1 MWEIRGSAGFI
12 ERSTNKS
19 TRGLFGILRHEGDE
33 GDFSMNDGKQLLTID
48 DVLNFSQQDVR
59 ELYKDSV
66 NPGLAQMMGL
76 MNFDKRFVKASGM
89 RVWDEDGNSYLD
101 FLGAYGALNLGHNPS
116 VAQEALEQVQDLPNL
131 LQASLN
137 GMTAALAHNLAQVTP
152 GQLQRTFFCNSGAE
166 AVEGALK
173 MARIATGRQRII
185 YCESAFHGK
194 TLGAL
199 SVTGRSKYQQP
210 FTPLVPGCHAIPYGD
225 VIALENELT
234 QGDVAAF
241 IVEPIQG
248 EGGVIIPPD
257 GYLTKVRELCSHYG
271 TLFIADEIQTGFG
284 RTGKLF
290 ACQHENVAPDILCVA
305 KSLGGGVMPIGA
317 TIATTDVWDRAYGPM
332 DRALLHTSTF
342 GGNTRA
348 VAVGIAALN
357 AIIAENLP
365 QQAQENG
372 RYLLNKLQE
381 LQGAHNL
388 ITAVRGRGLL
398 VGLEFAKPKGLM
410 NKITQG
416 AVSKF
421 SEEYLGAMVA
431 GELLNRHHIITAYTL
446 NNPNVIRLEP
456 PLIVTKTEIDQVV
469 AALDEIFTRNRS
481 HIQMALT
488 STKTV
493 IGSLFGKK

>member
-1 MWEIRGSAGFI
+1 MGLQDLLYGIRISLPKAHLTPV
-12 ERSTNKS
+12 SY
-19 TRGLFGILRHEGDE
+19 EGDE
-33 GDFSMNDGKQLLTID
+33 GGFSMDDGKRLLTINN
-48 DVLNFSQQDVR
+48 VLNFSQQDVR
-59 ELYKDSV
+59 DLYKDYV
-66 NPGLAQMMGL
+66 NPSLAQMMGL
-76 MNFDKRFVKASGM
+76 LNFDKRFVKAAGM
-89 RVWDEDGNSYLD
+89 RVWDEDDNSYLD
-101 FLGAYGALNLGHNPS
+101 FLGAYGALNLGHNPPI
-116 VAQEALEQVQDLPNL
+116 VQQALDQVQDLPNL

-173 MARIATGRQRII
+173 MARIATGRQKIV
-185 YCESAFHGK
+185 YCEGAFHGK

-210 FTPLVPGCHAIPYGD
+210 FAPLIPGCHAIPYGD
-225 VIALENELT
+225 VIALENELAR
-234 QGDVAAF
+234 GDIAAF

-257 GYLTKVRELCSHYG
+257 GYLAKVRELCSQYG
-271 TLFIADEIQTGFG
+271 TVFIADEIQTGFG

-305 KSLGGGVMPIGA
+305 KSLGGGIMPIGA
-317 TIATTDVWDRAYGPM
+317 TISTPEVWDRAYGSM

-357 AIIAENLP
+357 AIIEGNLA
-365 QQAQENG
+365 QQARENG
-372 RYLLNKLQE
+372 QYLLSNLQGLQE
-381 LQGAHNL
+381 KHNL
-388 ITAVRGRGLL
+388 ITDVRGRGLL
-398 VGLEFAKPKGLM
+398 VGMEFTKPKGFM
-410 NKITQG
+410 DKITKG

-431 GELLNRHHIITAYTL
+431 GELLNHHHIITAYTL

-456 PLIVTKTEIDQVV
+456 PLIVTKAEIDQVIS
-469 AALDEIFTRNRS
+469 ALDDIFTRNRS

-493 IGSLFGKK
+493 VGSLFGKK

>member
-1 MWEIRGSAGFI
+1 MDTG
-12 ERSTNKS
+12 NQ
-19 TRGLFGILRHEGDE
+19 LF
-33 GDFSMNDGKQLLTID
+33 TID
-48 DVLNFSQQDVR
+48 DVLEFSRQDVR
-59 ELYKDSV
+59 DLYKEYM

-76 MNFDKRFVKASGM
+76 LSLDKRFVKADGM
-89 RVWDEDGNSYLD
+89 RVWDEEGNIYLD
-101 FLGAYGALNLGHNPS
+101 FLGAYGALNLGHNPA
-116 VAQEALEQVQDLPNL
+116 VVEKALSQVQALPNL

-152 GQLQRTFFCNSGAE
+152 GLLQRTFFCNSGAE

-173 MARIATGRQRII
+173 MARIATGRQRLL
-185 YCESAFHGK
+185 YCEGAFHGK
-194 TLGAL
+194 TFGAL

-210 FTPLVPGCHAIPYGD
+210 FAPLVPGCQAIPYGD
-225 VIALENELT
+225 VIALENELARA
-234 QGDVAAF
+234 DVAAF

-248 EGGVIIPPD
+248 EGGVIIPPT
-257 GYLTKVRELCSHYG
+257 GYLTKVRELCSRYG

-290 ACQHENVAPDILCVA
+290 ACQHEDIAPDILCVA
-305 KSLGGGVMPIGA
+305 KSLGGGLMPIGA
-317 TIATTDVWDRAYGPM
+317 TITTSEVWDRAYGPM

-348 VAVGIAALN
+348 VAAGISALN
-357 AIIAENLP
+357 AIIEEDLPERAER
-365 QQAQENG
+365 NG
-372 RYLLNKLQE
+372 QYLLRNLEQLQE
-381 LQGAHNL
+381 KHGL
-388 ITAVRGRGLL
+388 ITEVRGRGLL
-398 VGLEFAKPKGLM
+398 IGLEFAKPQGLM
-410 NKITQG
+410 NRLTKG

-456 PLIVTKTEIDQVV
+456 PLVVTQDEIDQVIS
-469 AALDEIFTRNRS
+469 ALDEIFTRNHS
-481 HIQMALT
+481 HIQMALA

-493 IGSLFGKK
+493 VGSLFGKK